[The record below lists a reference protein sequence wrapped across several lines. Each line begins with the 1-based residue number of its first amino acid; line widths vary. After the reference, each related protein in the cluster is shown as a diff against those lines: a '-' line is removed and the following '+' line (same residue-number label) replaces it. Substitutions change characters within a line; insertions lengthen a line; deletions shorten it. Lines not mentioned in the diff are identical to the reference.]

1 MLIYLDTH
9 VVVWLYAGLTSK
21 FEQQTK
27 ALLNTHDVLISP
39 IVRLELQYL
48 HEIGRVSADCD
59 TITTYL
65 AQKIGLA
72 VCAKPFNEI
81 VTRATTLFWI
91 RDPFDRIIVAHASLD
106 KNLLL
111 SKDQT
116 ILNNYPFTR
125 W

>member
-1 MLIYLDTH
+1 MIYLDTH
-9 VVVWLYAGLTSK
+9 VVVWLYAGLTTK
-21 FEQQTK
+21 FSPEIKT
-27 ALLNTHDVLISP
+27 LLNTHDVLISP

-48 HEIGRVSADCD
+48 HEIGRVAVDCE
-59 TITTYL
+59 TITADL

-72 VCAKPFNEI
+72 VCAKPFNEV
-81 VTRATTLFWI
+81 VTRATKLFWT

-106 KNLLL
+106 ENLLL

-116 ILNNYPFTR
+116 ILDNYAFTK